1 MNRQQKTKPTFQIT
15 WIALVVVLQLLF
27 LYLNQLYPF
36 IGYWFTFL
44 FPIFTILVLLSSTW
58 RGLVIY
64 AVTSMLLIL
73 MLIQP
78 AIETML
84 FYWLPSFILG
94 IGYVIGLKQKATLF
108 SMVLFLSLTQ
118 LGVLYLLRMFS
129 LSLYE
134 VDLLA
139 FIYLFFNLT
148 DVANIFLLNPMML
161 YAIGLLQITI
171 SISFMIPV
179 MERFGIH
186 LPYQL
191 MNAYFSD
198 ILEGPYRILSVIFIA
213 IIPLALMMY
222 KSFTQKK
229 KNALIYKHGHARQIT
244 QTYITWGHLYHCIPT
259 DCLWI
264 FTFFSVWI
272 AYFSCRILK
281 IHLLI
286 LFRSR
291 RVYPISRRLGR
302 A

>member
-1 MNRQQKTKPTFQIT
+1 MNRQQKTKSTFQIT
-15 WIALVVVLQLLF
+15 WIALVVVLQLVF

-64 AVTSMLLIL
+64 AVTSMLLIM

-78 AIETML
+78 AMEIIL

-108 SMVLFLSLTQ
+108 TMVLFLSLIQ
-118 LGVLYLLRMFS
+118 LAVLYVLRMFS
-129 LSLYE
+129 LSLYD
-134 VDLLA
+134 VDLLD
-139 FIYLFFNLT
+139 FIYLFLNLT
-148 DVANIFLLNPMML
+148 NVDNIFLLNPMML

-171 SISFMIPV
+171 SISLMIPV

-191 MNAYFSD
+191 MLTRIEVYTYLGLFMIGLLSIGFAPQLSLFTLGPLTLLSVYSYLYFLMRPVRFAAYPLLIGLIIYPFVNAYFSD
-198 ILEGPYRILSVIFIA
+198 IFEGPYRILSIIFIA

-229 KNALIYKHGHARQIT
+229 KNALI
-244 QTYITWGHLYHCIPT
+244 
-259 DCLWI
+259 
-264 FTFFSVWI
+264 
-272 AYFSCRILK
+272 
-281 IHLLI
+281 
-286 LFRSR
+286 
-291 RVYPISRRLGR
+291 
-302 A
+302 

>member
-15 WIALVVVLQLLF
+15 WIALVVVLQLLS

-36 IGYWFTFL
+36 IGYWFTFI
-44 FPIFTILVLLSSTW
+44 FPIFTILVLLSLTW

-64 AVTSMLLIL
+64 AVTSMLLIM

-78 AIETML
+78 AMEVIL

-108 SMVLFLSLTQ
+108 SMVLFLSVTQ
-118 LGVLYLLRMFS
+118 LVVLYMVRIFS
-129 LSLYE
+129 LWLYE

-139 FIYLFFNLT
+139 FIYLFLNLT
-148 DVANIFLLNPMML
+148 NVDNIFLLNPMML

-179 MERFGIH
+179 MERFGIY

-191 MNAYFSD
+191 MLTRIEVYAYVALFFVGLISIGFAPQLSLFALGPLTLLSVYSYLYFFMRPVRFAVYPLLMGLILYPFVNAYFSD
-198 ILEGPYRILSVIFIA
+198 ILEGPYRILSIIFIA
-213 IIPLALMMY
+213 IIPLALMMC

-229 KNALIYKHGHARQIT
+229 KNALI
-244 QTYITWGHLYHCIPT
+244 
-259 DCLWI
+259 
-264 FTFFSVWI
+264 
-272 AYFSCRILK
+272 
-281 IHLLI
+281 
-286 LFRSR
+286 
-291 RVYPISRRLGR
+291 
-302 A
+302 

>member
-27 LYLNQLYPF
+27 LYLNQLYHF
-36 IGYWFTFL
+36 IGYWFTIL
-44 FPIFTILVLLSSTW
+44 FPIFNIVVLLSSTW

-64 AVTSMLLIL
+64 AVTSMLLIM

-78 AIETML
+78 AIEIML

-118 LGVLYLLRMFS
+118 LGVLYLLRMLS
-129 LSLYE
+129 LWLYE
-134 VDLLA
+134 VDLLS

-148 DVANIFLLNPMML
+148 NVANIFLLNPMML

-171 SISFMIPV
+171 SISFMIPL
-179 MERFGIH
+179 MERFGIQI
-186 LPYQL
+186 PYQL
-191 MNAYFSD
+191 MLTRIEVYAYVALFFVGLISIGFAPQLSLFALGPLTLLSVYSYLYFFMRPIRFAAYPLLMGLILYPFVNAYFSD

-229 KNALIYKHGHARQIT
+229 KNALI
-244 QTYITWGHLYHCIPT
+244 
-259 DCLWI
+259 
-264 FTFFSVWI
+264 
-272 AYFSCRILK
+272 
-281 IHLLI
+281 
-286 LFRSR
+286 
-291 RVYPISRRLGR
+291 
-302 A
+302 

>member
-36 IGYWFTFL
+36 VGYWFTFL

-64 AVTSMLLIL
+64 SVTSILLIM

-78 AIETML
+78 AMEIIL
-84 FYWLPSFILG
+84 FYWFPSFILG

-108 SMVLFLSLTQ
+108 TMVLFLSLIQ
-118 LGVLYLLRMFS
+118 LAVLYVLRVFS
-129 LSLYE
+129 LSLFE

-139 FIYLFFNLT
+139 FIYLFLNLT
-148 DVANIFLLNPMML
+148 NVDNLFLLNPMML

-171 SISFMIPV
+171 SISLMIPV

-191 MNAYFSD
+191 MLTRIEVYTYLGLFMIGLLSIGFAPQLSLFTLGPLTLLSVYSYLYFLMRPVRFAAYPLLIGLIIYPFVNAYFSG

-229 KNALIYKHGHARQIT
+229 KNALI
-244 QTYITWGHLYHCIPT
+244 
-259 DCLWI
+259 
-264 FTFFSVWI
+264 
-272 AYFSCRILK
+272 
-281 IHLLI
+281 
-286 LFRSR
+286 
-291 RVYPISRRLGR
+291 
-302 A
+302 

>member
-1 MNRQQKTKPTFQIT
+1 MNRQQKTKATFQIS

-36 IGYWFTFL
+36 IGYWFTFI

-64 AVTSMLLIL
+64 AVTSILLI
-73 MLIQP
+73 MILIQP
-78 AIETML
+78 AIEIIL

-108 SMVLFLSLTQ
+108 SMVLFLSVTQ
-118 LGVLYLLRMFS
+118 LVVLYMVRMFS
-129 LSLYE
+129 LWLYE

-139 FIYLFFNLT
+139 FIYLFLNLT
-148 DVANIFLLNPMML
+148 NVDNIFLLNPMML

-179 MERFGIH
+179 MEKFGIY

-191 MNAYFSD
+191 MFTRIEVYAYLALFSVGLISIPFTPQLSLFALGPLTLLSVYSYLYFFMRPVRFAAYPLLMGLITYPFVNAYFSD
-198 ILEGPYRILSVIFIA
+198 FLEGPYRILSVIFIA

-229 KNALIYKHGHARQIT
+229 KNALI
-244 QTYITWGHLYHCIPT
+244 
-259 DCLWI
+259 
-264 FTFFSVWI
+264 
-272 AYFSCRILK
+272 
-281 IHLLI
+281 
-286 LFRSR
+286 
-291 RVYPISRRLGR
+291 
-302 A
+302 